1 MAAEAARVLE
11 FPDDYMYGT
20 AAPKAAVY
28 ENPAARP
35 VDNPALQ
42 ERIRERE
49 RANAATKAQNM
60 PGISLFAI
68 FGSLFIGVMLI
79 FNVLAQINYNEIAS
93 ETARLNSQFV
103 ELTEKQRRLEITFES
118 VIDMKE
124 VERFARDELGMSKPE
139 ADQIAVVH
147 PAPGDR
153 AEIVTS
159 PGDNWLQGISTFISQ
174 LTEYFT
180 RGS

>member
-11 FPDDYMYGT
+11 FPEDYMYGS
-20 AAPKAAVY
+20 AAPKGAVY
-28 ENPAARP
+28 DSPATRP
-35 VDNPALQ
+35 VDNPAVQ

-49 RANAATKAQNM
+49 RVNNAAKAQNM

-68 FGSLFIGVMLI
+68 FGSLLIGVMLV
-79 FNVLAQINYNEIAS
+79 FNVLAQINFNEIAG
-93 ETARLNSQFV
+93 ETVRLNAQLN
-103 ELTEKQRRLEITFES
+103 ELTDKQRRLEITFES

-124 VERFARDELGMSKPE
+124 VERYARDELGMSKPE

-153 AEIVTS
+153 VEIVTS
-159 PGDNWLQGISTFISQ
+159 AGDSWLRGLGSFISQ
-174 LTEYFT
+174 LAGYFS
-180 RGS
+180 RGN